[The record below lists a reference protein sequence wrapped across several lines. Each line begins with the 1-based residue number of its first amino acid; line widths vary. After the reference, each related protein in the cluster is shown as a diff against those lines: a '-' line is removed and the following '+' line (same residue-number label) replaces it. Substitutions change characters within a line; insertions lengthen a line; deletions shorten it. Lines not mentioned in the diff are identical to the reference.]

1 MVSVRSDPQAG
12 SEDERAQGH
21 GPPPGL
27 DSAVSRDLHPRKR
40 PRRSRHTPTTWGL
53 QQGHPSHA
61 QSAGLLPSSIQCF
74 SCGEIKGRE
83 LFSKTQAMKTCP
95 SCWECS
101 NPRLYRKRLAQQQGR
116 AAPSSRGLYER
127 DEPTGTGDPLPA
139 EEQPVA
145 TLSLA
150 DAGFDTGRAAVPE
163 STLGGE
169 TTCIVCFTRP
179 KDHVA
184 IPCGHQCAC
193 AECSAK
199 MEQCPICR
207 QAVLVW
213 MDSSRIRLA

>member
-1 MVSVRSDPQAG
+1 M
-12 SEDERAQGH
+12 
-21 GPPPGL
+21 
-27 DSAVSRDLHPRKR
+27 
-40 PRRSRHTPTTWGL
+40 
-53 QQGHPSHA
+53 
-61 QSAGLLPSSIQCF
+61 
-74 SCGEIKGRE
+74 
-83 LFSKTQAMKTCP
+83 
-95 SCWECS
+95 
-101 NPRLYRKRLAQQQGR
+101 
-116 AAPSSRGLYER
+116 
-127 DEPTGTGDPLPA
+127 PA

-145 TLSLA
+145 ALSLA
-150 DAGFDTGRAAVPE
+150 DARFDTGRAAVPE